1 MLFFYNIIGD
11 YVKVYLDL
19 IMIINFFI
27 DFLLLLGVSII
38 LKRKVKINRI
48 ILSAFIGGISIL
60 FLFMNLN
67 SIELFLFKFL
77 LSIIMIIIAFGF
89 RNIKYTIVNIIYLYI
104 ISVFLGGGLYLLNIQ
119 FSYKQTGI
127 VFFHNG
133 FSINIIFILIFTPI
147 IIFIYLKQNKKIN
160 SNYSNYYNV
169 RIYLKEKYIDL
180 IGYLDTGNN
189 LIDPITKKPVILID
203 KKKYTF
209 EIKEFMLVPLHTVS
223 GNDFIKCIKMDKII
237 INNKEYNKVL
247 LGIIENIDLDGI
259 DLILNNKLEGIC

>member
-119 FSYKQTGI
+119 FCYKQTGI

-147 IIFIYLKQNKKIN
+147 IIFIYLKQNKKIK

-169 RIYLKEKYIDL
+169 RIYLK
-180 IGYLDTGNN
+180 
-189 LIDPITKKPVILID
+189 
-203 KKKYTF
+203 
-209 EIKEFMLVPLHTVS
+209 
-223 GNDFIKCIKMDKII
+223 
-237 INNKEYNKVL
+237 
-247 LGIIENIDLDGI
+247 
-259 DLILNNKLEGIC
+259 